1 MVGKVKKNFTFPTF
15 FLLPLIFPLREKK
28 FCGRSK
34 KVCFGGESEKKFHF
48 PHFFSLPLQ
57 KKFLGSLTNNVFL
70 LPLPK
75 NYHYF
80 LWEKWKEKSFFFTST
95 TIFYLNPK
103 KKFFWSNHFPHQKK
117 FFLLTL
123 PKNYY
128 FLVGEVKKRFFFK
141 SHT

>member
-1 MVGKVKKNFTFPTF
+1 MFWWGKWKKISLFPLF
-15 FLLPLIFPLREKK
+15 FYFLLFFHLEKKK

-34 KVCFGGESEKKFHF
+34 KVCFGGESEKYFSLFPLFFHF
-48 PHFFSLPLQ
+48 LYK
-57 KKFLGSLTNNVFL
+57 KKFPHQKCFL

-80 LWEKWKEKSFFFTST
+80 LWEKWIEIFFFHFSHYFLLPPTK
-95 TIFYLNPK
+95 I
-103 KKFFWSNHFPHQKK
+103 FFWSIHFPHQKK